1 MEQSDFLYMCE
12 KAISFCTE
20 RCAIESFKQTIL
32 SVLYYG
38 SIVWLDCPKG
48 MSEKLERFQNQALRT
63 PTQIEKKVLKT
74 KAQKVWSDPIR

>member
-1 MEQSDFLYMCE
+1 MEQSAFLYMCE

-32 SVLYYG
+32 PVLYYG
-38 SIVWLDCPKG
+38 SIIWLDCPKV

-63 PTQIEKKVLKT
+63 PKQIEKSAENRGT
-74 KAQKVWSDPIR
+74 KRVVYSR